1 MFASASH
8 IPGRFF
14 SWSECKFA
22 GGKNIAGVWFELFYI
37 WSVSLM
43 FKFKA
48 AYSKGL
54 VFGWKTF
61 WQDSR
66 WWMNV
71 GLKLWPGKNL
81 LLFVPWKKN
90 KNMMWRICFI
100 PKEGRKRPKS
110 FAAIRDTVVL
120 YKAPKVTH
128 VSSTCVKVLKHL
140 KWNEPWQNMFLS
152 I

>member
-100 PKEGRKRPKS
+100 HKEGRKRPKS

-120 YKAPKVTH
+120 YKAAKVTH